1 MTKIAFFYSFTPSNW
16 ISCQKIVANLL
27 KSYKMIQ
34 GHEHKYC
41 HFNNDTSISSLIKQ
55 IKEVKDWGAE
65 KIVFLDHY
73 PHPTSMLSYVQN
85 EYEFETKKPFFYFH
99 IYGDFSLYYK
109 TWTNCP
115 FLSKWNVHWICASE
129 RQVDY
134 LKQLVV
140 DPNSVS
146 LCPFPVDQAEFFID
160 KNLRNLQR
168 KAWNRSEDDK
178 ILIYTGR
185 LSQQKKIHTLIKFF
199 SFQKQK
205 NPHLHL
211 YLYGEFDNLG
221 DPFVGKG
228 STEGQYFSKII
239 RLLKSLPQE
248 TQSSIHW
255 MGGVPNKE
263 LKNAY
268 NGADLLISLSVHHD
282 EDYGMSIAEG
292 LSCGL
297 PAILTDWGGFSSF
310 ARLEIKEWVKLI
322 KVNLGIKGRKISLKE
337 LNHLGELALDTMD
350 FAPKN
355 KISTTSL
362 LYFSLESCASK
373 LEKIH
378 ERPLKSFG
386 GFTLLFHEL
395 VDSYNFTQ
403 VPFIDF
409 KRNKITKIYSKVYG
423 PYVRKN

>member
-27 KSYKMIQ
+27 QSYKMIQ
-34 GHEHKYC
+34 GQEHKYC
-41 HFNNDTSISSLIKQ
+41 HFNNDTSISSVIKQ
-55 IKEVKDWGAE
+55 IKEIKEWGAE
-65 KIVFLDHY
+65 KIVFLDHF
-73 PHPTSMLSYVQN
+73 PHPSNVLINLQN
-85 EYEFETKKPFFYFH
+85 EYEFETNKPSLYVH
-99 IYGDFSLYYK
+99 VYGDFSLNYK
-109 TWTNCP
+109 TWSNCQ
-115 FLSKWNVHWICASE
+115 FLSKWKVHWICASD

-134 LKQLVV
+134 LKQLVI
-140 DPNSVS
+140 DQNSVS
-146 LCPFPVDQAEFFID
+146 LCPFPVNETEFFFD

-168 KAWNRSEDDK
+168 KAWNRTEEDK

-199 SFQKQK
+199 SIQKQR

-211 YLYGEFDNLG
+211 YLYGEFDDLG
-221 DPFVGKG
+221 DPFAGKW
-228 STEGQYFSKII
+228 SKDGQYFSKIL
-239 RLLKSLPQE
+239 RLLKTLPME
-248 TQSSIHW
+248 TQDSIHW

-297 PAILTDWGGFSSF
+297 PALLTDWGGFSSF
-310 ARLEIKEWVKLI
+310 ARHEIKEWVKLI
-322 KVNLGIKGRKISLKE
+322 KVSLGVKGRKISLKE
-337 LNHLGELALDTMD
+337 LSNLGELLIDTMD
-350 FAPKN
+350 FAPKT

-362 LYFSLESCASK
+362 TYFSLESCASK
-373 LEKIH
+373 LKKIH
-378 ERPLKSFG
+378 EFPIRSFD
-386 GFTLLFHEL
+386 GFTLLFHEV
-395 VDSYNFTQ
+395 VDAQNFSPI
-403 VPFIDF
+403 PFIDIR
-409 KRNKITKIYSKVYG
+409 KNKITQLYSKVYG